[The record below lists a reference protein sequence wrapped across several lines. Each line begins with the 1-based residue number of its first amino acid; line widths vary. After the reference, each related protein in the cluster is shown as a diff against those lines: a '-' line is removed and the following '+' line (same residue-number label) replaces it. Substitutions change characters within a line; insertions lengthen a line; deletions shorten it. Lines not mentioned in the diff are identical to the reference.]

1 MKSEAMKDG
10 KNPAKTIIAELTKPK
25 TIVDKT
31 CHGLDSYYKGSIA
44 KQSIDFTIIEPSPS
58 SSNNIPNDK
67 LIPQKELNKS
77 LSQSCL
83 EISLIQ
89 LNIDTPLVEIFSVKR
104 LPALIQTSS
113 MFVGN
118 SSKDSLKILHT
129 ITGTC

>member
-89 LNIDTPLVEIFSVKR
+89 LNIGTPLVEIFSVKR

-118 SSKDSLKILHT
+118 SSKD
-129 ITGTC
+129 